1 MLHNTPGIVLHQV
14 KYSESSVIAKI
25 YTELFG
31 LQSYMIRGIRS
42 KKSKIKSALLQH
54 LTLVDLV
61 VYHKTKSNIHNIKEI
76 KIAYPFQTIPYNISK
91 SSIAVFINEILY
103 HVIKE
108 EEANSDLFKFLFN
121 SLQILDLRESHYANF
136 HYLFLIQLSKYLGF
150 YPKNNFSATNNNFN
164 LEEGNFTNQKGPENL
179 YLTVPYSTYIYE
191 LTSSSFENL
200 GAININSAHKNQ
212 LLEFLLNYYRMHLP
226 VTLNIKSHHVLQT
239 VLND

>member
-31 LQSYMIRGIRS
+31 LQSYMIRGIHS

-61 VYHKTKSNIHNIKEI
+61 VYHKAKSNIHNIKEI
-76 KIAYPFQTIPYNISK
+76 KIAYPFQSIPYNIHK
-91 SSIAVFINEILY
+91 SSITIFLNEILY

-108 EEANSDLFKFLFN
+108 EEANDDLFKFLFN
-121 SLQILDLRESHYANF
+121 AIQILDLKESQFASF

-150 YPKNNFSATNNNFN
+150 YPKTNYSEEDCNFN
-164 LEEGNFTNQKGPENL
+164 LEDGKFTNQEGPENL
-179 YLTVPYSTYIYE
+179 YVPPPYSTYISD
-191 LTSSSFENL
+191 LSTQSFENL
-200 GAININSAHKNQ
+200 ENLKISLSHRNK
-212 LLEFLLNYYRMHLP
+212 LLEILLNYYRMHLP
-226 VTLNIKSHHVLQT
+226 VPLKIKSHLVLQT

>member
-31 LQSYMIRGIRS
+31 LQSYMIRGIHS

-61 VYHKTKSNIHNIKEI
+61 VYHKAKNNIHNIREI
-76 KIAYPFQTIPYNISK
+76 KIAYPFQSIPYNIHK

-108 EEANSDLFKFLFN
+108 EEANDDLFKFLFN
-121 SLQILDLRESHYANF
+121 AIQILDLKESNFTAF

-150 YPKNNFSATNNNFN
+150 FPKTNYSVKNSNFD
-164 LEEGNFTNQKGPENL
+164 LEDGKFTNQKGPENL
-179 YLTVPYSTYIYE
+179 YIPPPYSTYISD
-191 LTSSSFENL
+191 LSLHSFENL
-200 GAININSAHKNQ
+200 ENIKISATHRNQ
-212 LLEFLLNYYRMHLP
+212 LIEILLNYYRLHLP
-226 VTLNIKSHHVLQT
+226 VPLKIKSHLVLQT

>member
-42 KKSKIKSALLQH
+42 KKSTIKSALLQH

-76 KIAYPFQTIPYNISK
+76 KIAYPFQSIPYNIHK

-108 EEANSDLFKFLFN
+108 EEANDDLFKFLFHAI
-121 SLQILDLRESHYANF
+121 QILDLKESQFTSF
-136 HYLFLIQLSKYLGF
+136 HYLFLIQLSKFLGF
-150 YPKNNFSATNNNFN
+150 FPKTNYSDQDCNFD
-164 LEEGNFTNQKGPENL
+164 LEDGKFTHQKGPENM
-179 YLTVPYSTYIYE
+179 YIPPPFSKYISD
-191 LTSSSFENL
+191 LSKQSFENL
-200 GAININSAHKNQ
+200 GSLTINTGHRNQ
-212 LLEFLLNYYRMHLP
+212 LLEIILDYYRMHLP
-226 VTLNIKSHHVLQT
+226 VPLKIKSHHVLQT

>member
-76 KIAYPFQTIPYNISK
+76 KIAFPFQTIPYNISK

-121 SLQILDLRESHYANF
+121 SIQILDLKESEYASF
-136 HYLFLIQLSKYLGF
+136 HYLFLMQLTKYLGF
-150 YPKNNFSATNNNFN
+150 YPKNNFSTTNCNFN
-164 LEEGNFTNQKGPENL
+164 LEEGKFTHQKGPENL
-179 YLTVPYSTYIYE
+179 YVTTPFSSYIFNLCSY
-191 LTSSSFENL
+191 SFEDL
-200 GAININSAHKNQ
+200 GELNVNSLHKNQ
-212 LLEFLLNYYRMHLP
+212 LLEILLNYYRLHLP
-226 VTLNIKSHHVLQT
+226 VPLNIKSHHVLQT

>member
-31 LQSYMIRGIRS
+31 LQSYMIRGIHS

-61 VYHKTKSNIHNIKEI
+61 VYHKAKSNIHNIKEI
-76 KIAYPFQTIPYNISK
+76 KIAYPFQSIPYNIHK
-91 SSIAVFINEILY
+91 SSITIFLNEILY

-108 EEANSDLFKFLFN
+108 EEANDDLFKFLFN
-121 SLQILDLRESHYANF
+121 AIQILDLKESQFASF

-150 YPKNNFSATNNNFN
+150 YPKTNYSEEDCNFN
-164 LEEGNFTNQKGPENL
+164 LEDGKFTNQEGPENL
-179 YLTVPYSTYIYE
+179 YVPPPYSSYISD
-191 LTSSSFENL
+191 LSTLSFENL
-200 GAININSAHKNQ
+200 ENLKISSIHRNK
-212 LLEFLLNYYRMHLP
+212 LLEILLNYYRMHLP
-226 VTLNIKSHHVLQT
+226 VPLKIKSHLVLQT